1 MCGQVADPYKIRGNK
16 IVRISRENDIHP
28 YRIVLICNIDC
39 LPIADIYS
47 CTLQFIALL
56 RPLFYYPFCL
66 SAGHSQNTFSKFLNQ
81 TTRKYDMFRK
91 MRRTER
97 ELPERQAKEILE
109 NGSYGVLALA
119 GDGGYPYAVPLNYVY
134 DGERIYFHCAAE
146 GHKIDAIARD
156 NKCSFCVVENGGVI
170 EDRFTTKYRS
180 AIAFGKIYEETD
192 EKCRE
197 NAFRLMMRS
206 LTPSVTNEKREEMS
220 HCQKARILAMDIE
233 YLSGKGANQ

>member
-1 MCGQVADPYKIRGNK
+1 
-16 IVRISRENDIHP
+16 
-28 YRIVLICNIDC
+28 
-39 LPIADIYS
+39 
-47 CTLQFIALL
+47 
-56 RPLFYYPFCL
+56 
-66 SAGHSQNTFSKFLNQ
+66 
-81 TTRKYDMFRK
+81 MFRK
-91 MRRTER
+91 MRRAER
-97 ELPERQAKEILE
+97 ELPEGQAKEILE

-134 DGERIYFHCAAE
+134 DGERIYFHCAAD

-180 AIAFGKIYEETD
+180 VIAFGKIYEETD
-192 EKCRE
+192 GERRE
-197 NAFRLMMRS
+197 NAFRLMMQS

>member
-1 MCGQVADPYKIRGNK
+1 
-16 IVRISRENDIHP
+16 
-28 YRIVLICNIDC
+28 
-39 LPIADIYS
+39 
-47 CTLQFIALL
+47 
-56 RPLFYYPFCL
+56 
-66 SAGHSQNTFSKFLNQ
+66 
-81 TTRKYDMFRK
+81 MFRK

-146 GHKIDAIARD
+146 GHKIFPYTTLFR
-156 NKCSFCVVENGGVI
+156 SVVENGGVI

-180 AIAFGKIYEETD
+180 VIAFGKIYEETD
-192 EKCRE
+192 GERRE